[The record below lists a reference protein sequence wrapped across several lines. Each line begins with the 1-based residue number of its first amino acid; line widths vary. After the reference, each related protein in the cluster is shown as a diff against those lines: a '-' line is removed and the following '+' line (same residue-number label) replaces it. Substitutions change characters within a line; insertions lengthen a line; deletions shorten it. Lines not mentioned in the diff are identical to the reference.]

1 MNMSELS
8 FAEAQEAA
16 VNLSLE
22 SIVLSF
28 PSTVLNRAM
37 RIRAVENSLLD
48 LFQSGKIG
56 GTIHTCIGQELSP
69 AIIAG
74 YLVPEDFFTSNH
86 RCHGHFIARTE
97 NWKGL
102 VLEILGSRDGVCR
115 GVGSSQHLAAKGFLS
130 NGPQASL
137 LPVGTGIAHS
147 LRGQDE
153 KPIVFS
159 FIGEGTLGEGLV
171 YESLNM
177 SMVTASPQ
185 LFVCENNF
193 YSQST
198 QQALAV
204 SGEILARPQGF
215 GMKTFSCNIWN
226 PEELTK
232 VIAESISYVRENQM
246 PAFLLIQCYRLM
258 AHSKGDDNR
267 EQSEV
272 DFFRMHD
279 PISIL
284 LEHSKEYRDL
294 YLQFVAE
301 VENFIS
307 EIGSIES
314 LSLEEYAKDK
324 FPRQDFN
331 ERELGPNEK
340 IRSLESLRLGIRD
353 AISRGALIV
362 GEDIA
367 DPYGGAFK
375 ATKGLS
381 TEFPLSVISS
391 PISEAALVGFAI
403 GTASVGRNVFA
414 EIMFGDFITYAFD
427 QIVSNA
433 SKFLHVYNL
442 DQGLPLIIRFPN
454 GGHRGYGPTH
464 SQSLE
469 KHLLGLDNVLVVA
482 NTSLLDTRDMIPEIF
497 NLKCP
502 TIMIENKIG
511 YSRILYQNSDRLKIS
526 QETYSL
532 GNVYV
537 NTGYELPDITVIC
550 YGEIARDMVDSLIN
564 LEAEVHR
571 KIQLLCLIQL
581 HPIRVNGIMNKNL
594 GNLVIVVEEGSKEFG
609 IGGEIAALLAE
620 NQRSPKIFRRISAEP
635 YPIASNMELED
646 ILLPNMSKIRALI
659 EEEIRNDRI

>member
-1 MNMSELS
+1 MSELS

-16 VNLSLE
+16 AELSLA
-22 SIVLSF
+22 SVAVNFSPAALK
-28 PSTVLNRAM
+28 RAI
-37 RIRAVENSLLD
+37 RIRAVENTLLD
-48 LFQSGKIG
+48 LFQAGKIG

-69 AIIAG
+69 AIVADN
-74 YLVPEDFFTSNH
+74 LVTEDFFTSNH
-86 RCHGHFIARTE
+86 RCHGHFIARTD

-137 LPVGTGIAHS
+137 LPVGTGAAFS
-147 LRGQDE
+147 LRGKKE
-153 KPIVFS
+153 SPIVFS

-177 SMVTASPQ
+177 SMVTSSPQ

-198 QQALAV
+198 HQRSAV
-204 SGEILARPQGF
+204 SGEILARPQSF
-215 GMKTFSCNIWN
+215 GMKTFSCNIWD
-226 PEELTK
+226 PEEITR
-232 VIAESISYVRENQM
+232 VIAESISYVRGNQM

-267 EQSEV
+267 DENEV
-272 DFFRMHD
+272 DFFRRSD
-279 PISIL
+279 PITML
-284 LEHSKEYRDL
+284 LEHSDAHRELYKE
-294 YLQFVAE
+294 FVRE
-301 VENFIS
+301 VKEFIS
-307 EIGSIES
+307 EIGVIEP
-314 LSLEEYAKDK
+314 LSLKEYAIDK
-324 FPRQDFN
+324 LPRQSFSEKKLDS
-331 ERELGPNEK
+331 NEK

-353 AISRGALIV
+353 AVSGGALIV

-375 ATKGLS
+375 ATKGIS
-381 TEFPLSVISS
+381 TEFPLSVLST

-403 GTASVGRNVFA
+403 GTALVGRNVFA
-414 EIMFGDFITYAFD
+414 EVMFGDFITYAFD

-482 NTSLLDTRDMIPEIF
+482 NTSLLDSRCIIPEIF

-502 TIMIENKIG
+502 TIMIESKIG
-511 YSRILYQNSDRLKIS
+511 YSRILFQNPDELNIS
-526 QETYSL
+526 HENYPL
-532 GNVYV
+532 GNIRI
-537 NTGYELPDITVIC
+537 NSSCNESDILIIS
-550 YGEIARDMVDSLIN
+550 YGEIARDVADSLAK
-564 LEAEVHR
+564 LEKETQR
-571 KIQLLCLIQL
+571 KIELLCLLQL
-581 HPIRVNGIMNKNL
+581 HPIRFDSIVTKNL
-594 GNLVIVVEEGSKEFG
+594 GKLVIVVEEGSKEFG

-620 NQRSPKIFRRISAEP
+620 NQIFPKSFKRVSAAP

-646 ILLPNMSKIRALI
+646 RLLPSITKIRDLI
-659 EEEIRNDRI
+659 DEEIRNGRV

>member
-1 MNMSELS
+1 MTELS

-16 VNLSLE
+16 ANLTIDSV
-22 SIVLSF
+22 VLGI
-28 PSTVLNRAM
+28 PPEVLRRAI
-37 RIRAVENSLLD
+37 RIRAVENSLLE
-48 LFQSGKIG
+48 LFQAGKIS

-69 AIIAG
+69 AFIANH
-74 YLVPEDFFTSNH
+74 LKAEDFFTSNH
-86 RCHGHFIARTE
+86 RCHGHFIARTDD
-97 NWKGL
+97 WKGM
-102 VLEILGSRDGVCR
+102 VLEILGSREGVCR

-147 LRGQDE
+147 FRGKEE

-185 LFVCENNF
+185 LFICENNF

-198 QQALAV
+198 QQLSAV
-204 SGEILARPQGF
+204 AGQILARPQGF

-226 PEELTK
+226 PEELAK
-232 VIAESISYVRENQM
+232 VISESISYVRDTQL

-267 EQSEV
+267 EQKEV
-272 DFFRMHD
+272 DFFNTSD
-279 PISIL
+279 PISKL
-284 LEHSKEYRDL
+284 LNNSIEHSLLYRE
-294 YLQFVAE
+294 FVE
-301 VENFIS
+301 EIGDFIS
-307 EIGSIES
+307 ENTKIEA
-314 LSLEEYAKDK
+314 LSFQEYATDML
-324 FPRQDFN
+324 PRQIFA
-331 ERELGPNEK
+331 ERELLPNEK
-340 IRSLESLRLGIRD
+340 VRSLESLRLGIHR
-353 AISRGALIV
+353 AISSGALII

-375 ATKGLS
+375 ATKGIS
-381 TEFPLSVISS
+381 TEFPLSVIST

-403 GTASVGRNVFA
+403 GTALVGRNVIA

-442 DQGLPLIIRFPN
+442 NNGLPLIIRVPN

-469 KHLLGLDNVLVVA
+469 KHLLGLENILVVA
-482 NTSLLDTRDMIPEIF
+482 NTSLLDTRKIIPEIF

-502 TIMIENKIG
+502 TILIENKIG
-511 YSRILYQNSDRLKIS
+511 YSRILNQNPDKLIIT
-526 QETYSL
+526 QEDYPL
-532 GNVYV
+532 GNIRVTS
-537 NTGYELPDITVIC
+537 NYEAPDITIIS
-550 YGEIARDMVDSLIN
+550 YGEIARDVVDSLAKI
-564 LEAEVHR
+564 EEVIQR
-571 KIQLLCLIQL
+571 KIQLLCLLQL
-581 HPIRVNGIMNKNL
+581 HPLRIDEILNKNL
-594 GNLVIVVEEGSKEFG
+594 GKLVIVVEEGTKEFG

-620 NQRSPKIFRRISAEP
+620 HQKSPKIFKRIAAEP
-635 YPIASNMELED
+635 YPIASNVELED
-646 ILLPNMSKIRALI
+646 RLLPNITKIRALI
-659 EEEIRNDRI
+659 DEEIRNGRI

>member
-1 MNMSELS
+1 MRMTELS

-16 VNLSLE
+16 SNLTLD
-22 SIVLSF
+22 SIVLSIS
-28 PSTVLNRAM
+28 PEALRRAL

-48 LFQSGKIG
+48 LFQAGKIG

-69 AIIAG
+69 ALIAEH
-74 YLVPEDFFTSNH
+74 LNSDDFFTSNH

-97 NWKGL
+97 DWKGL

-130 NGPQASL
+130 NGPQGSL
-137 LPVGTGIAHS
+137 LPVGTGIANS
-147 LRGQDE
+147 FRGKKE
-153 KPIVFS
+153 NPIVFS
-159 FIGEGTLGEGLV
+159 FLGEGTLGEGIF

-185 LFVCENNF
+185 LFICENNF

-198 QQALAV
+198 QQISAV
-204 SGEILARPQGF
+204 AGTILARPQGF

-232 VIAESISYVRENQM
+232 VITESISYVRKKQL

-267 EQSEV
+267 EQKEV
-272 DFFRMHD
+272 DFFRDSD
-279 PISIL
+279 PISRL
-284 LEHSKEYRDL
+284 VNNSKDYNDL
-294 YLQFVAE
+294 YQEFVRE
-301 VENFIS
+301 VRDFIS
-307 EIGSIES
+307 NTGIIQP
-314 LSLEEYAKDK
+314 LSLQEYATDK
-324 FPRQDFN
+324 LPRQSFA
-331 ERELGPNEK
+331 EKELHSNEK
-340 IRSLESLRLGIRD
+340 IRSLESLRLGIHD

-375 ATKGLS
+375 ATKGIS
-381 TEFPLSVISS
+381 TDFPLSVIST

-403 GTASVGRNVFA
+403 GTALVGRNVFA

-442 DQGLPLIIRFPN
+442 NQGLPLIIRIPN

-469 KHLLGLDNVLVVA
+469 KHLIGLDNLLVIA
-482 NTSLLDTRDMIPEIF
+482 NTSLLDTRNIIPEIF

-502 TIMIENKIG
+502 TILIENKIG
-511 YSRILYQNSDRLKIS
+511 YSRILYQNPDKLRIL
-526 QETYSL
+526 QENYPL
-532 GNVYV
+532 GNIRI
-537 NTGYELPDITVIC
+537 NTSGDSADITIIS
-550 YGEIARDMVDSLIN
+550 YGEIARDVVDSLVKI
-564 LEAEVHR
+564 EESVHR
-571 KIQLLCLIQL
+571 KVQLLCLLQL
-581 HPIRVNGIMNKNL
+581 HPIRLDGILSKNL
-594 GNLVIVVEEGSKEFG
+594 GKLVIVAEEGSKEFG

-620 NQRSPKIFRRISAEP
+620 NQKSPKIFKRIASEP

-646 ILLPNMSKIRALI
+646 RLLPNITKITALI
-659 EEEIRNDRI
+659 QEEVLHGRI